1 MSSRQYFSVWIGLFD
16 DLMELIAAK
25 PELAAAIDSPE
36 FITSK
41 FLRNPQFVRISFSGL
56 VSEGSSKI
64 ENAVEGMES

>member
-1 MSSRQYFSVWIGLFD
+1 
-16 DLMELIAAK
+16 MELIAAK